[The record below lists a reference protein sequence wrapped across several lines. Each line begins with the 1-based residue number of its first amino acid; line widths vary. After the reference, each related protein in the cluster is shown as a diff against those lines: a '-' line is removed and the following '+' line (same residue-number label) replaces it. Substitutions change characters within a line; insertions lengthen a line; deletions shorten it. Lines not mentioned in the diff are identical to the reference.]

1 MKKVFL
7 IVLTL
12 VLTSS
17 VAFAETEQ
25 ERANS
30 SPIRFPIH
38 TGSDA
43 VSTENIYG
51 VKVGAPES
59 RIRMNLGNPE
69 SVSKS
74 VTKNTVIKIYKYKLN
89 GTQVDIKVING
100 IVNSWTE
107 VQ

>member
-1 MKKVFL
+1 MKKILF

-12 VLTSS
+12 ILTSS

-25 ERANS
+25 ERANR
-30 SPIRFPIH
+30 SPIQFPIH

-51 VKVGAPES
+51 IKVGDPES

-69 SVSKS
+69 SISKS
-74 VTKNTVIKIYKYKLN
+74 VTKNTVLKIYTYKLN
-89 GTQVDIKVING
+89 GARVDIQVING
-100 IVNSWTE
+100 TVSSWTE